1 MEILVFK
8 TNVSSK
14 KKVSKV
20 KPLLTSVAAIKE
32 WNFDLEDCDKVLRIE
47 TVGIGPAY
55 VETLLQNAGFDCE
68 VLDY

>member
-1 MEILVFK
+1 MEILIFK

-20 KPLLTSVAAIKE
+20 ASLLTSVPTIMQ
-32 WNFDLEDCDKVLRIE
+32 WNVDLEDCDKILRVVAVDLNPIH
-47 TVGIGPAY
+47 
-55 VETLLQNAGFDCE
+55 VESLLQTAGFNCA